1 MSSKFRAALIA
12 TALGAAAILYGCA
25 SRESVAQVDAPKS
38 FPREQIAKG
47 EELAHIGNCL
57 SCHTA
62 EGGKPYA
69 GGTPLKT
76 PFGTIYGTNIT
87 PDPETGVGRWSPE
100 AFSVRV
106 GQASHEEVTIANRNC
121 WRRRE
126 NLRAFVRKPTVVFAG

>member
-1 MSSKFRAALIA
+1 MFAGVRIKASFTLPSKIHSCFAAIV
-12 TALGAAAILYGCA
+12 LGAAATLAGFSGCA
-25 SRESVAQVDAPKS
+25 SRESIVQAEAARS

-87 PDPETGVGRWSPE
+87 PDPE
-100 AFSVRV
+100 
-106 GQASHEEVTIANRNC
+106 
-121 WRRRE
+121 
-126 NLRAFVRKPTVVFAG
+126 